1 MKLKDLIDRTE
12 QDVCVIDGSE
22 EASLIL
28 RIKTYCVNERFWL
41 TDHVL
46 EMEIFQLFLHDKY
59 PGCLCV
65 ILGDI
70 DDC

>member
-28 RIKTYCVNERFWL
+28 RIKC
-41 TDHVL
+41 
-46 EMEIFQLFLHDKY
+46 
-59 PGCLCV
+59 
-65 ILGDI
+65 
-70 DDC
+70 

>member
-1 MKLKDLIDRTE
+1 MKLKDLINTTE
-12 QDVCVIDGSE
+12 MDVCIINSSDE
-22 EASLIL
+22 MSLIL

-41 TDHVL
+41 TDTAL
-46 EMEIFQLFLHDKY
+46 EQEIYQLFTSERY

-70 DDC
+70 DD

>member
-28 RIKTYCVNERFWL
+28 RIKVYCVDVRFWL
-41 TDHVL
+41 TDTAL
-46 EMEIFQLFLHDKY
+46 EQDIFEIFTDEKY
-59 PGCLCV
+59 PKCLCV

-70 DDC
+70 YD